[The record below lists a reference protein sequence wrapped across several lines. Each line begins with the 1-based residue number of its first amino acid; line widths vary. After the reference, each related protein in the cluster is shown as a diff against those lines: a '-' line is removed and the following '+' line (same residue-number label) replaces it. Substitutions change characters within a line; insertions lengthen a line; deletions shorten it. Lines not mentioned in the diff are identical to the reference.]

1 MSAFVIWVVVQL
13 KCYLIVTD
21 SYESESLRLR
31 ACAQSATR
39 PEEAKF
45 TGQFTMCFVKFKL
58 NFHDKILDVLY
69 EKVKNLAQK
78 F

>member
-1 MSAFVIWVVVQL
+1 MSAFVIWVVVQI

-39 PEEAKF
+39 QEAKF
-45 TGQFTMCFVKFKL
+45 TGPFTMCFVKFKL